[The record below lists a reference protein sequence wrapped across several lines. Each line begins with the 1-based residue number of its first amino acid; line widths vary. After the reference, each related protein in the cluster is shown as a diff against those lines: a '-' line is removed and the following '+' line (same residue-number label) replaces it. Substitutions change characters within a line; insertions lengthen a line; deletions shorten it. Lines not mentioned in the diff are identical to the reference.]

1 MNLPY
6 RVDLLVK
13 LGEYMLSNDVAWQ
26 EAKYR
31 ASVTNSWFLPEFIDL
46 AAGNIAHH
54 YLQRNKLEDWLSQY
68 DIPGE
73 DQPSK
78 TIGIVMAGNL
88 PMVGFHDMLCVFVSG
103 HRAMIKLSS
112 KDDVLIRH
120 LVDKLVEWET
130 RVSERIEF
138 ATMLRG
144 CDAYIATGSNN
155 TSRYFDYYFA
165 KYPHII
171 RRNRSS
177 MAVLTGNEDQSDLEK
192 LADDVYQFFGLGCRN
207 VTKLMVPEDYDFVPL
222 LDAFS
227 KYHYLA
233 DHNKYK
239 NNYDYNLALFIMN
252 KQYYMTNG
260 SILLIESPALFSPI
274 SQLNYEFYKVH
285 GQKPDK
291 MEANS
296 IQCVV
301 GSNFVPFGQAQV
313 PTLADYADGVDTLN
327 FLLRL

>member
-13 LGEYMLSNDVAWQ
+13 LGEYMLSNEVAWQ

-46 AAGNIAHH
+46 AAGNIATHF
-54 YLQRNKLEDWLSQY
+54 LQRNKLEAWLSRY
-68 DIPGE
+68 DIPAE
-73 DQPSK
+73 DQLSK
-78 TIGIVMAGNL
+78 TIGIVMAGTL

-103 HRAMIKLSS
+103 HRALIKLSS

-130 RVSERIEF
+130 RVSERLQF
-138 ATMLRG
+138 ASMLRG

-171 RRNRSS
+171 RRHRSS
-177 MAVLTGNEDQSDLEK
+177 MAILTGNEDQLDLEK

-207 VTKLMVPEDYDFVPL
+207 VTKLLVPEGYDFVPL

-227 KYHYLA
+227 KYQYLA

-239 NNYDYNLALFIMN
+239 NNYDYNLALYIMN

-274 SQLNYEFYKVH
+274 SQLNYAFYSDP
-285 GQKPDK
+285 GQIPDK
-291 MEANS
+291 MEADD

-313 PTLADYADGVDTLN
+313 PSLADYADWVDTLN

>member
-6 RVDLLVK
+6 RVELLVK
-13 LGEYMLSNDVAWQ
+13 LGEYMLSNDEAWQ

-46 AAGNIAHH
+46 AAGNIATHF
-54 YLQRNKLEDWLSQY
+54 LQRGKLEDWLGKY
-68 DIPGE
+68 DIPKG
-73 DQPSK
+73 DQSSK
-78 TIGIVMAGNL
+78 SVGIVMAGNL

-103 HRAMIKLSS
+103 HCARIKLSS

-120 LVDKLVEWET
+120 LAGKLVAWET
-130 RVSERIEF
+130 GVSERIRF
-138 ATMLRG
+138 DTMLKG

-171 RRNRSS
+171 RRNRTSI
-177 MAVLTGNEDQSDLEK
+177 AILTGREDPGDLEK
-192 LADDVYQFFGLGCRN
+192 LAEDVYQFFGLGCRN
-207 VTKLMVPEDYDFVPL
+207 VTKLMVPEGYDFIPL

-239 NNYDYNLALFIMN
+239 NNYDYNLALYIMN

-260 SILLIESPALFSPI
+260 SILLIESPSLFSPI
-274 SQLNYEFYKVH
+274 SQLNYEFYNDPGKL
-285 GQKPDK
+285 PDK
-291 MEANS
+291 MEAES

-313 PTLADYADGVDTLN
+313 PPLADYADGVDTLN